1 MYVSDMC
8 LVRERLSNIF
18 GIDMNVKKEFINS
31 SIQSILLEE
40 Q

>member
-1 MYVSDMC
+1 MYMSDIY
-8 LVRERLSNIF
+8 LVREKLSNLF

-31 SIQSILLEE
+31 SIQSILLEK

>member
-1 MYVSDMC
+1 MYVSDMYS
-8 LVRERLSNIF
+8 VRERLSNLF

-31 SIQSILLEE
+31 SIQSILLEK

>member
-1 MYVSDMC
+1 MYVSDMY
-8 LVRERLSNIF
+8 LVRERLSNLF

-31 SIQSILLEE
+31 SIQSILLEK

>member
-1 MYVSDMC
+1 MYVSDMY
-8 LVRERLSNIF
+8 LVRERLSNLF